1 MYFSTLNLSFSDH
14 GIDSTDLSPS
24 MRKMLSLLSTG
35 ASEPDQLTSV
45 WRPPTFDTAEDHI
58 SDLCYREQG
67 IVPLGILNGLAIKLS
82 LHGYMLRHGDGDN
95 DLHNLCVLTIID
107 VGVPKKI
114 PVVCLG
120 AVLRTGTAVLL
131 DRNQNVWLCSPP
143 MTIDDTVPNL
153 DGKAGI
159 VLREG
164 EVGSFGKIVILDKVY
179 DADVAVIKKK

>member
-1 MYFSTLNLSFSDH
+1 RSRQKGCHCLQRRISKGLDESLGGMYFSTLNLSFSDH

-82 LHGYMLRHGDGDN
+82 LHGY
-95 DLHNLCVLTIID
+95 
-107 VGVPKKI
+107 
-114 PVVCLG
+114 
-120 AVLRTGTAVLL
+120 
-131 DRNQNVWLCSPP
+131 
-143 MTIDDTVPNL
+143 
-153 DGKAGI
+153 
-159 VLREG
+159 
-164 EVGSFGKIVILDKVY
+164 
-179 DADVAVIKKK
+179 